1 MPAKAAATSKAA
13 LVGLSEAR
21 VASRLLDSMRGSW
34 KLTAGDQIEVRV
46 RFGDDQGLLLCEET
60 LVRPLYLVG
69 TLPC

>member
-34 KLTAGDQIEVRV
+34 KLTASDQ
-46 RFGDDQGLLLCEET
+46 L
-60 LVRPLYLVG
+60 
-69 TLPC
+69 